1 MSLSVWHKFCVTET
15 GIYCRY
21 SMWKE
26 LIIINLVPQ
35 GTVLE
40 QYHRKLSKKKN
51 INCLEIMEE
60 SYFAAKTAKMQK
72 WTVVAFTN
80 YLKN

>member
-1 MSLSVWHKFCVTET
+1 
-15 GIYCRY
+15 
-21 SMWKE
+21 MWKE

-40 QYHRKLSKKKN
+40 QYHRKLSKKKK
-51 INCLEIMEE
+51 NCLEIMEE